1 MKNNPFE
8 NFSNLGKV
16 DNLSEEYEHPSE
28 SDNKDVL
35 DDDRQEK
42 PSFVLFYVFSFLIIA
57 IFLFRLL
64 DLQVA
69 KGAKF
74 QYMAEG
80 NRIRAREIP
89 APRGIIY
96 DKNGVAISQN
106 VASFDLELYPADLP
120 QLKEDRD
127 NIYHKLNEISQIN
140 EDEIRNQVEKQ
151 GLYSVDPIILKE
163 DINRDEAMS
172 LMIKY
177 NNILGVSVTARPSRK
192 YASIPGL
199 AQLFGYIGK
208 ISEEELTDNPD
219 YKMDSWIGKAGIE
232 KSYENSL
239 KGTSGKEQVEV
250 DSQGRIQR
258 ALSNIDPVPGNN
270 IYLGIDSRF
279 EQEIANILGSRIS
292 DLKVKSGV
300 AIAMNPKDGTILG
313 MVSLPSY
320 DNNLFVQNF
329 SSEYQ
334 KLLDDP
340 NKPLVNRAISG
351 IYPTGSTL
359 KPMIAAAG
367 LQEKVI
373 SEDTTVNDTGE
384 IKVGEWSFPDWKV
397 HGVTDVRKAIA
408 ESCDIFFYAVG
419 GGWEKIS
426 GLGIDKIDKY
436 LSIFGFGEKTGI
448 DIPGEQVG
456 LIPDPEWKEKNKNE
470 SWYLGDTYH
479 LSIGQGDFLAT
490 PLQLLNATSAIANG
504 GELLKPHLAIK
515 ETDSQGRLVKEYGK
529 EVIRKDF
536 IDSYNI
542 QVVREGMRQTVTS
555 GSAKVL
561 NDLPFEAAGKT
572 GTAQFGTE
580 DKTHAWFTAFAPY
593 NDPEIAIV
601 VLVEEG
607 GEGSDNAV
615 PVGKSILEW
624 YFSHK

>member
-16 DNLSEEYEHPSE
+16 NNLSEEYEHISE

-35 DDDRQEK
+35 EDDKQEK
-42 PSFVLFYVFSFLIIA
+42 PSFVLFYVFSFLILA

-80 NRIRAREIP
+80 NRIRSRDIS

-96 DKNGVAISQN
+96 DKNGIAITQN
-106 VASFDLELYPADLP
+106 AASFDLELYPADLP
-120 QLKEDRD
+120 QLKTDREE
-127 NIYHKLNEISQIN
+127 IYNKINEISQIN
-140 EDEIRNQVEKQ
+140 EEDIKNQVEKQ
-151 GLYSVDPIILKE
+151 GLYSVDPIVLKE
-163 DINRDEAMS
+163 NISRDEAMS

-177 NNILGVSVTARPSRK
+177 NNILGVSVTARPSRT
-192 YASIPGL
+192 YANIPGL
-199 AQLFGYIGK
+199 AQLLGYIGK
-208 ISEEELTDNPD
+208 INQDELDSNSD
-219 YKMDSWIGKAGIE
+219 YKMDSWIGKTGIE
-232 KSYENSL
+232 KSYESSL

-258 ALSNIDPVPGNN
+258 ALSNINPVPGNN
-270 IYLGIDSRF
+270 IYLGIDSKF
-279 EQEIANILGSRIS
+279 EQEIANILGSRVS

-300 AIAMNPKDGTILG
+300 VVAMNPKDGTVLG

-320 DNNLFVQNF
+320 DNNLFLENF

-340 NKPLVNRAISG
+340 NRPLVNRAISG

-373 SEDTTVNDTGE
+373 SEDTTINDTGE
-384 IKVGEWSFPDWKV
+384 IKVGEWSFPDWKT
-397 HGVTDVRKAIA
+397 HGLTDIRKAIA
-408 ESCDIFFYAVG
+408 ESCDVFFYAVG
-419 GGWEKIS
+419 GGYEKIS
-426 GLGIDKIDKY
+426 GLGVEKIDKY

-456 LIPDPEWKEKNKNE
+456 LIPDPEWKEKNKKE

-490 PLQLLNATSAIANG
+490 PLQLLDATAAIANG
-504 GELLKPHLAIK
+504 GELLKPHLAVK
-515 ETDSQGRLVKEYGK
+515 ETDSQGKIVKEYGK

-542 QVVREGMRQTVTS
+542 NVVREGMRQTVTS
-555 GSAKVL
+555 GSAKSL
-561 NDLPFEAAGKT
+561 NDLSFEAAGKT